1 MTYKYY
7 FLLLHIFI
15 FSHVLPAYAGTIIVF
30 SGHSCSGKSTM
41 ARLLSKKI
49 NAECLCEPEESEW
62 PLVARKWHDYYAS
75 TAMLA
80 MRQFWIPLY
89 IDAQKMRN
97 AGNTVLIDTYFLKTV
112 GYYIDKPGME
122 WLVPADD
129 PYLPLLKQMYQID
142 EAQFPDAD
150 CVVLFDTSL
159 QDWKKFLQSR
169 GRQWDNNLGFD
180 ESFARSKEYVDAA
193 TIAHCQKYHI
203 KLIHFKQEFGDP
215 NVQAERLKE
224 ILIAEKVIE

>member
-1 MTYKYY
+1 
-7 FLLLHIFI
+7 
-15 FSHVLPAYAGTIIVF
+15 
-30 SGHSCSGKSTM
+30 M
-41 ARLLSKKI
+41 ARLISKKI

-62 PLVARKWHDYYAS
+62 PIVARKWHDYYAS

-89 IDAQKMRN
+89 MDADKMRN
-97 AGNTVLIDTYFLKTV
+97 SDSIVLIDTYFLKIV

-129 PYLPLLKQMYQID
+129 PYLSVLKQIYAID
-142 EAQFPDAD
+142 EVQFPDAD
-150 CVVLFDTSL
+150 CVVLFDISL

-169 GRQWDNNLGFD
+169 GRNWDNNPGFD

-193 TIAHCQKYHI
+193 TIAHCTKCNI
-203 KLIHFKQEFGDP
+203 KLIYFKQEFGDP
-215 NVQAERLKE
+215 DLQAERLKE
-224 ILIAEKVIE
+224 ILLAENIINYVRV